1 MNQGLL
7 FLLDNDSVIL
17 QQGSLGY
24 YMQENHHPGFNLTDS
39 GWFIIPKWFDPWKTM
54 SHGDNPRVDLNDTVS
69 FIIIFTLRA
78 VSTTDPFLFDI
89 LPRLEPPDDRGT
101 AHQPHVRWD
110 VLQNFTDTLNIT
122 SQSGKGIRVTAT
134 FSSSISTYSVRI
146 NYDRSAHNLSVYLV
160 READVETIAATT
172 QLNATETLTPDA
184 LLFAI
189 TSSMEQLLE
198 LHNWNFTIKVQVTE
212 QSRGPNIATIVSS
225 VLGSAAATAT
235 IAAAVYFYL
244 NSKYR
249 RWKKDLDKL
258 TKTMQSLPGVP
269 MQVDFADIK
278 KATNSFHETMRLGQ
292 GGFGAV
298 YRCRLPAPNKGKLM
312 DVAIKKFTR
321 ADNQGYE
328 DFLAEVSIINRLRHK
343 NIVPLVGKLA
353 FIVLYILLCD
363 KLIICSTFLVMT
375 EKRYY
380 LCSKL

>member
-1 MNQGLL
+1 
-7 FLLDNDSVIL
+7 
-17 QQGSLGY
+17 
-24 YMQENHHPGFNLTDS
+24 MQEKPHPGFNLAKS
-39 GWFIIPKWFDPWKTM
+39 GWFIIPTWFDPWKTR
-54 SHGDNPRVDLNDTVS
+54 SHGDNPRVDLNDTIS
-69 FIIIFTLRA
+69 FSIIFTLSA

-101 AHQPHVRWD
+101 AHPPPTR
-110 VLQNFTDTLNIT
+110 QNFFQNVTDTLNIASLNIASQ

-134 FSSSISTYSVRI
+134 FSSSISTYSMHI

-160 READVETIAATT
+160 RDADVETTAATT
-172 QLNATETLTPDA
+172 QLNATDTLTPDA

-189 TSSMEQLLE
+189 TSSMKQLLE

-312 DVAIKKFTR
+312 DVAIKQFTR